1 LPRSTLR
8 GRSKKS
14 MPKISVIIAQF
25 NSANHIGKVI
35 TNIETILSETEFKY
49 EIIVIDDGSTDHSV
63 TVCEELLLIH
73 PAMKLLKLSRN
84 VGQQVSFSAGIAY
97 CDGDYVVLLDDDT
110 EITKAIFHSIV
121 HPVIINQCDVSIGTT
136 KPKGIIRRVS
146 SAIFWRV
153 IKRITHGAISTR
165 ELTLRCFSREV
176 ANSFVKYNEA
186 NRSLT
191 EIMFNLGYRRKYI
204 ELHNVRFAKIKSRHS
219 FHARLKLFLQITIAM
234 RQNSGLG
241 LIYFSFIAMGTF
253 APAVYILHLAEII
266 DFANRAYLILA
277 GMIWLTWVITMFL
290 TGLLMF
296 SLSMVHRESRNRPL
310 YHVRD

>member
-1 LPRSTLR
+1 MPRSTLR
-8 GRSKKS
+8 GRLKKS

-25 NSANHIGKVI
+25 NSANHIAKVI
-35 TNIETILSETEFKY
+35 SNVERILSNSVFDY
-49 EIIVIDDGSTDHSV
+49 EIVVVDDGSTDHSV
-63 TVCEELLLIH
+63 TVCEGMLSKY
-73 PAMKLLKLSRN
+73 PAMRLLKLSRN
-84 VGQQVSFSAGIAY
+84 VGQQVSFSAGIAF

-110 EITKAIFHSIV
+110 EITEAIFEGIID
-121 HPVIINQCDVSIGTT
+121 PVISNQCDVSIGTT
-136 KPKGIIRRVS
+136 KPQGIVRRAS

-176 ANSFVKYNEA
+176 ANSFAKYNEV

-191 EIMFNLGYRRKYI
+191 EIMFNMGYRRKYV
-204 ELHNVRFAKIKSRHS
+204 ELNNVKFAKIKSRHS

-253 APAVYILHLAEII
+253 APVVYILYLTGMI

-296 SLSMVHRESRNRPL
+296 SISMVHRESRNRPL